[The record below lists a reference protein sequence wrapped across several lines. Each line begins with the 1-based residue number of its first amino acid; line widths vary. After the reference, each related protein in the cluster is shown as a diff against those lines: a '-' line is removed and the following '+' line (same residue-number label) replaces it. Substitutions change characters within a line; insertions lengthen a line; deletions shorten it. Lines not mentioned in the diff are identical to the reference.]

1 MWLSQSINCL
11 VNKKSEN
18 IEKYASQYHKAQS
31 DIFVLLFF
39 FLSDQE
45 SSIDVIYVTYFEKGA
60 EVIIFFFSLFLFDH
74 VLEVEIK
81 VIENTNHAKKSSQ
94 CLYD

>member
-11 VNKKSEN
+11 VDKKSEN

-39 FLSDQE
+39 FYQ
-45 SSIDVIYVTYFEKGA
+45 TK
-60 EVIIFFFSLFLFDH
+60 SLPLMLFM
-74 VLEVEIK
+74 LLTLRKE
-81 VIENTNHAKKSSQ
+81 Q
-94 CLYD
+94 RL